1 MGVLALCGLGIVGY
15 LDYVTGKDLSFT
27 LLYLAPISVAVWFV
41 GPAAGLVLCCLAAAS
56 NMIVELSD
64 GAPLGVTLW
73 NSAVR
78 FGVYVIFYSLLSYL
92 REHNPSGQIRPPV
105 RRLIAF
111 GVGVA
116 AVALVAAGI
125 FQYQTPHKAP
135 PHGVGSPAIAEGP
148 VAELAS
154 LVQQS
159 LRSSRPLLLGSRDPN
174 GLSCVTI
181 SHTGDVEEVLPNNP
195 GDLDGGP
202 GTTMATLYYFDRQSI
217 KSPMQDFNWHQ
228 TRLRKYLENNIDLNG
243 PAEQVVHE
251 LTEKSAQFAEAAN
264 AWREIPTGVTSVGLS
279 FNDDW
284 LNYCATALDKAIA
297 QRNLSGVKHWSAELA
312 AAAFWLE
319 DLLRWRGFL
328 LKNHLAALDFQAR
341 CESLFLA
348 AEQNHLNYMPD
359 GTLSQF
365 PAGVLG
371 LNGKSNYYEVERQA
385 ERIFSMPA
393 DRFLEISDNEHWTQG
408 SVWMPPASREVFLK
422 LRTVLSEEN
431 QKTWDMA
438 ARAPFEH
445 SYLVNMLFRAR
456 SADLV
461 DDLATVL
468 KKFDARNHQAR
479 MGELLSVL
487 MYRGH
492 SFAGLEWGDRF
503 QPELKT
509 AADEIKPTETDL
521 EALHDAW
528 DWTNRFYLSPAQYG
542 VTFTLRVALEQKKLD
557 CVRATDMIAAIF
569 RNSGR
574 ARLGHVRWCSE
585 TGGHSV
591 ASYMDLQHDL
601 VKPKLADGLTPPQE
615 PETWPDCYFHGHE
628 WPPGLENNKPPYAM
642 ELYVR
647 GIDSYIWAQ
656 GYIVRGPNA
665 GELTSAAIPYST
677 HYKEESRQK
686 VFDGPY
692 PE

>member
-15 LDYVTGKDLSFT
+15 LDYVTGRDLSFT

-41 GPAAGLVLCCLAAAS
+41 GPAAGLMLCCLAAAS

-64 GAPLGVTLW
+64 RAPLGVALW

-92 REHNPSGQIRPPV
+92 REHKPSGQIRPPV
-105 RRLIAF
+105 RRLIAV
-111 GVGVA
+111 GVGIA
-116 AVALVAAGI
+116 AVTLVAAGI
-125 FQYQTPHKAP
+125 IQHQTPHKAP
-135 PHGVGSPAIAEGP
+135 PHSVGSPAIAEGP

-174 GLSCVTI
+174 GPSCVTI

-264 AWREIPTGVTSVGLS
+264 AWREIPTSVTSVGLS

-348 AEQNHLNYMPD
+348 AEQSHLNYMPD

-393 DRFLEISDNEHWTQG
+393 DRFLEISENEHWTQG
-408 SVWMPPASREVFLK
+408 SVWMPPSSREVFLK
-422 LRTVLSEEN
+422 LRAVLSEDN